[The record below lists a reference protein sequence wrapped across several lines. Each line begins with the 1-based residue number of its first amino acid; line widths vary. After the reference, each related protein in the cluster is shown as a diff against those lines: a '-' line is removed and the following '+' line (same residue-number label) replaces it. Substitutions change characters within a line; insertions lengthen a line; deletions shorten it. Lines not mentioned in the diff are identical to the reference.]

1 MKDSRP
7 PIVSIVMPSYN
18 VEQFIAAAI
27 DSVQA
32 QTFED
37 WELLVVD
44 DGSTD
49 GTCAVAQRYARS
61 DSRIKV
67 LRKENGGLSD
77 ARNNGLERARGELV
91 HFFDSDDRIVPEF
104 YSTLVAAINGLD
116 FVVCGYFR
124 DVEQE
129 DGSVKTHEVRC
140 EALGQPLP
148 VNRSY
153 FQLLTGIFN
162 YAWNK
167 LYRKSFLDGNNLM
180 FTKGL
185 SIIEDKEFISRVL
198 QCAPAFAFIDFSGY
212 RYQIRHRATLGNQYT
227 DELIP
232 CHLRGIEIQCAIME
246 RFTAD
251 GRLLSVDKG
260 NYALFTVKWIL
271 TCLFSYSG
279 LSKTAIMEKMT
290 MALDN
295 ESVQNNVKNSAPP
308 ALSDKVLRKL
318 ICGKNSQCIYW
329 LYKVFK

>member
-77 ARNNGLERARGELV
+77 ARNYGLERARGELV

-124 DVEQE
+124 DMCKERRGNIKRCRSGQDQSALPQHIRQE
-129 DGSVKTHEVRC
+129 
-140 EALGQPLP
+140 
-148 VNRSY
+148 
-153 FQLLTGIFN
+153 
-162 YAWNK
+162 
-167 LYRKSFLDGNNLM
+167 
-180 FTKGL
+180 
-185 SIIEDKEFISRVL
+185 
-198 QCAPAFAFIDFSGY
+198 
-212 RYQIRHRATLGNQYT
+212 
-227 DELIP
+227 
-232 CHLRGIEIQCAIME
+232 
-246 RFTAD
+246 
-251 GRLLSVDKG
+251 
-260 NYALFTVKWIL
+260 
-271 TCLFSYSG
+271 
-279 LSKTAIMEKMT
+279 
-290 MALDN
+290 
-295 ESVQNNVKNSAPP
+295 
-308 ALSDKVLRKL
+308 
-318 ICGKNSQCIYW
+318 
-329 LYKVFK
+329 